1 MQLARDAA
9 DAEFRIRSC
18 GPEGVRVNDELHA
31 ESLLLLPG
39 RPVAPWPVAAGA
51 ELRPEDFAAFAAA
64 APELV
69 LLGTGAALRFPGAA
83 ACAALLERGI
93 GLEAMTTAA
102 ACRTYNLLAQDG
114 RRVAAGLIL
123 PA

>member
-1 MQLARDAA
+1 MQLARDND

-18 GPEGVRVNDELHA
+18 GPEGVRINDALHA
-31 ESLLLLPG
+31 GSVLLLPG
-39 RPVAPWPVAAGA
+39 RPVAPWPVAPGA
-51 ELRPEDFAAFAAA
+51 APAAADFAVFVAA

-69 LLGTGAALRFPGAA
+69 VLGTGAALRFPEAA
-83 ACAALLERGI
+83 ARAALLERGI
-93 GLEAMTTAA
+93 GLEVMTTAA

>member
-1 MQLARDAA
+1 MQLAHDPA

-18 GPEGVRVNDELHA
+18 GPEGVRVNDALYA
-31 ESLLLLPG
+31 GSLLLLPG
-39 RPVAPWPVAAGA
+39 RPVAPWPVDAGA
-51 ELRPEDFAAFAAA
+51 DLTPAHFAVFVAA

-83 ACAALLERGI
+83 ARAALLERGI

>member
-1 MQLARDAA
+1 MQLVRDDG
-9 DAEFRIRSC
+9 DAEFRIHSC
-18 GPEGVRVNDELHA
+18 GPEGVRVNDALYA
-31 ESLLLLPG
+31 GSLLLLPG
-39 RPVAPWPVAAGA
+39 RPVAPWAVEAAGA
-51 ELRPEDFAAFAAA
+51 LGPGDFAVFLAA

-69 LLGTGAALRFPGAA
+69 LLGTGAVLRFPGAA
-83 ACAALLERGI
+83 ARAALLERGI

-114 RRVAAGLIL
+114 RRIAAGLIL

>member
-1 MQLARDAA
+1 MQLARDND

-18 GPEGVRVNDELHA
+18 GPEGVRINDALHA
-31 ESLLLLPG
+31 GSVLLLPG
-39 RPVAPWPVAAGA
+39 RPVAAWPVAAGA
-51 ELRPEDFAAFAAA
+51 APAAADFAVFAAA

-69 LLGTGAALRFPGAA
+69 VLGTGAALRFPEAA
-83 ACAALLERGI
+83 ARAVLLERGI
-93 GLEAMTTAA
+93 GLEVMTTAA

>member
-1 MQLARDAA
+1 MQLARDGD

-18 GPEGVRVNDELHA
+18 GPEGVRVNDALYA

-39 RPVAPWPVAAGA
+39 RPVAPWAVEAAGA
-51 ELRPEDFAAFAAA
+51 LGPGDFAVFLAA

-69 LLGTGAALRFPGAA
+69 LLGTGTALRFPGAA
-83 ACAALLERGI
+83 ARAALLERGI
-93 GLEAMTTAA
+93 GLEVMTTAA

>member
-1 MQLARDAA
+1 MQLARDN
-9 DAEFRIRSC
+9 DNAEFRIRSC
-18 GPEGVRVNDELHA
+18 GPEGVRINDALHA
-31 ESLLLLPG
+31 GSVLLLPG
-39 RPVAPWPVAAGA
+39 RPVAAWPVAAGA
-51 ELRPEDFAAFAAA
+51 ALAAADFAVFAAA

-69 LLGTGAALRFPGAA
+69 VLGTGAALRFPEAA
-83 ACAALLERGI
+83 ARAALLERGI
-93 GLEAMTTAA
+93 GLEVMTTAA

>member
-1 MQLARDAA
+1 MQLARD
-9 DAEFRIRSC
+9 DGDVEFRIRSC
-18 GPEGVRVNDELHA
+18 GPEGVRINEALHA
-31 ESLLLLPG
+31 GSVLLLPG
-39 RPVAPWPVAAGA
+39 RPVAPWPVAGGGA
-51 ELRPEDFAAFAAA
+51 LNPGDLQAFLAA

-69 LLGTGAALRFPGAA
+69 LLGTGAALRFPEAA
-83 ACAALLERGI
+83 ARAALLERGI
-93 GLEAMTTAA
+93 GLEVMTTAA

>member
-1 MQLARDAA
+1 MQLARDDD

-18 GPEGVRVNDELHA
+18 GPEGVRVNDALYA
-31 ESLLLLPG
+31 GSLLLLPG
-39 RPVAPWPVAAGA
+39 RPVAPWPVAAAGA
-51 ELRPEDFAAFAAA
+51 LGPDDFAVFLAAV
-64 APELV
+64 PELV
-69 LLGTGAALRFPGAA
+69 LLGTGAALRFPEAA
-83 ACAALLERGI
+83 ARAALLERGI

>member
-1 MQLARDAA
+1 MQLARDDG

-18 GPEGVRVNDELHA
+18 GPEGVRVDGALYA
-31 ESLLLLPG
+31 GSLLLLPG
-39 RPVAPWPVAAGA
+39 RPVAPWAVAAGDA
-51 ELRPEDFAAFAAA
+51 LGPGDLEVFLAA

-69 LLGTGAALRFPGAA
+69 LLGTGAALRFPEAA
-83 ACAALLERGI
+83 ARAALLGRGV
-93 GLEAMTTAA
+93 GLEVMTTAA